1 MVAQGGRK
9 RRDDKYKEDKERSGG
24 DEDLMYKWWRPSL
37 MGNGENWE
45 ERNKGNDSLW
55 IFIMISQKQGLG
67 NNVEFSKEM

>member
-1 MVAQGGRK
+1 MVSQGGRK
-9 RRDDKYKEDKERSGG
+9 RRDDKYNEDKERSDG
-24 DEDLMYKWWRPSL
+24 DGDLMYKWWRPSL

-67 NNVEFSKEM
+67 NDVQ

>member
-1 MVAQGGRK
+1 
-9 RRDDKYKEDKERSGG
+9 
-24 DEDLMYKWWRPSL
+24 

-67 NNVEFSKEM
+67 NDVEFSKEM